1 MSDLFTRHGI
11 EYIQSVARGE
21 VQWWFEDTE
30 EVGTSDV
37 STCVRCICE
46 RLEVRPD
53 HLSSVEMDLLRNLVH
68 NLIGELDEKEVDF
81 FND

>member
-46 RLEVRPD
+46 RLEVHPD
-53 HLSSVEMDLLRNLVH
+53 HLSKCRDGSASQPCSQFNWR
-68 NLIGELDEKEVDF
+68 IGRKRG
-81 FND
+81 